1 MIYQFDNIFFYR
13 DRDLTSEEKALI
25 KDLATKDNV
34 VKLLQLNWEL
44 YMNSNTTAG
53 INVDNMT
60 NTAEFK
66 NNSGTIHKQLHYS
79 LKVDIKTMFHDV
91 QLGN

>member
-1 MIYQFDNIFFYR
+1 MTIFFYR

-66 NNSGTIHKQLHYS
+66 NNSGTIHKQRRYS
-79 LKVDIKTMFHDV
+79 LKD
-91 QLGN
+91 